1 MTKAQREA
9 QRRDRAEALAA
20 QIARDDL
27 GIETLEVRKRDHL
40 DFHEVSVTSL
50 KEALVAAYLMGRR
63 EARR

>member
-9 QRRDRAEALAA
+9 GRRDRAEALAA

-27 GIETLEVRKRDHL
+27 GIETLEVRKSDHL
-40 DFHEVSVTSL
+40 DFHEVSVTGL
-50 KEALVAAYLMGRR
+50 KEALVAAYLMGRQ